1 MLAFVF
7 KSLEYALLASSN
19 SERNRYRYETQREV
33 LEELQ
38 KANLVKDLKKN
49 SPEKE
54 IFRKRIAQT
63 H

>member
-33 LEELQ
+33 LEEHQ
-38 KANLVKDLKKN
+38 KANMVKD
-49 SPEKE
+49 
-54 IFRKRIAQT
+54 
-63 H
+63 